1 LPPESRLA
9 GKTIQEVAFR
19 SRHRLNVV
27 GLRRN
32 GQALP
37 GVLVDEK
44 LRAGDTLLVAGS
56 WKDIDR
62 LHLLTRDFVLLSL
75 PSEIR
80 EVVPAARKANYDL
93 VSLAVL
99 IGLLVCGEVSDPMAA
114 LFACLLMGGFK
125 CITMDSA

>member
-1 LPPESRLA
+1 WQVFQVVPATSHMSADMESVVTPLCQASNYYSVLSHQLGLAEEALPPESRLA

-75 PSEIR
+75 P
-80 EVVPAARKANYDL
+80 
-93 VSLAVL
+93 
-99 IGLLVCGEVSDPMAA
+99 
-114 LFACLLMGGFK
+114 
-125 CITMDSA
+125 